1 MFCVLIELKYS
12 STLIVS
18 SIAPQVISS
27 CSFKSVLPLWIQNKR
42 YLSLKF
48 HEGNKRKDDFFVMKQ
63 MRPGMR
69 NLIITDCWVVL
80 RISMPCFINDMAP
93 EIHFVNCSPFTFWLI
108 FIIMLYRYWYW
119 PKLTFKNGEKS
130 SITCGVTK
138 GSCNL
143 RLFFSC
149 LG

>member
-1 MFCVLIELKYS
+1 MIELKYS

-18 SIAPQVISS
+18 SKAPQVISS

-69 NLIITDCWVVL
+69 NLIITDCSVVL

-93 EIHFVNCSPFTFWLI
+93 EIHFVNCSQFTFWLI

-119 PKLTFKNGEKS
+119 PKLTFKNREKS

-143 RLFFSC
+143 HLFFLC